1 MARRRPPRAVIIIVV
16 LAVVIAGAFAA
27 WWFART
33 TATRQEQVATGT
45 IDATTYDVASVIAG
59 RVATVKVVEG
69 SRVKAGDVLVTL
81 DSAALTLQVT
91 QAEQGVNAAKAAVAQ
106 ARDDD
111 GSDADIAAAHARQ
124 KQAEA
129 AVGLA
134 KVQAGYAT
142 ITAPHAGIVVAV
154 ATNAGQAA
162 AAGRTLVTLVDTSD
176 LFVRAYVPEP
186 DLGKVHVG
194 QRATARSD
202 SAAAAYEGMVS
213 FISSQAEFTPNNV
226 ETADQRTKLVFQV
239 RVRLTDSTGALKPG
253 MPVDVTFE

>member
-1 MARRRPPRAVIIIVV
+1 MARRRPPRAVIIVVV
-16 LAVVIAGAFAA
+16 LAVVVAGVFAT
-27 WWFART
+27 WWF
-33 TATRQEQVATGT
+33 TRGTSASNEQVATGT
-45 IDATTYDVASVIAG
+45 VDATTYDVASVIAG
-59 RVATVKVVEG
+59 RVTSVKVSEG

-81 DSAALTLQVT
+81 DNAALALQVT

-106 ARDDD
+106 AKDDD
-111 GSDADIAAAHARQ
+111 GTDADIAAAEARQ

-134 KVQAGYAT
+134 KVQAGYAS
-142 ITAPHAGIVVAV
+142 IAAPHAGVVVTV

-176 LFVRAYVPEP
+176 LFVRAYIPEP
-186 DLGKVHVG
+186 DLGKVYVG
-194 QRATARSD
+194 QHASARSD
-202 SAAAAYEGMVS
+202 SAGTSYQGTVS

-239 RVRLTDSTGALKPG
+239 RVRLSDATGALKPG
-253 MPVDVTFE
+253 MPVDVTFG